1 MARGG
6 TAKRVASNRN
16 RGSRAAYAFTEKAV
30 HCRCQPF
37 LGGWGAR
44 IKHGRINGWMDMFGG
59 VLRVSETL
67 FVDSSS
73 TSRCVWGKPEEG
85 PQRGREEIWPLAY
98 GVHAIPTR
106 RPMRTKY
113 LVYSV
118 HFGPRQTVTALL
130 YNLPVANIA
139 ICRHLISSHQTL
151 TLLSRNTFNMS
162 DSIRP
167 ASGSR
172 VNHITANPLVDYVD
186 V

>member
-44 IKHGRINGWMDMFGG
+44 IKHGRINGWMGTFGG

-85 PQRGREEIWPLAY
+85 PQRGREEIWLLVY
-98 GVHAIPTR
+98 GVHTIPTR
-106 RPMRTKY
+106 RPIRTKY

-139 ICRHLISSHQTL
+139 
-151 TLLSRNTFNMS
+151 MS
-162 DSIRP
+162 PSPLMSAFDLFTPDSYTPEPEYIQHVRLHTP
-167 ASGSR
+167 R
-172 VNHITANPLVDYVD
+172 VGQES
-186 V
+186 